1 MFLSKQN
8 PSTPRQR
15 GRKIA
20 SFRGCDCIQTTL
32 YNTGRPAQVNR
43 KITSHHPASGR
54 GGSRQADRFPVE
66 DIMVAHM
73 EPGRRTGAP
82 ELLAPAGSL
91 AAVDAVLSA
100 GADAVSVGCRGGSAR
115 PADRPGPGGDP
126 RHQDGKRPSGGGF
139 RALPAGDPPPGEVRA
154 ARLRAGGGGPPGATA
169 DGGNGDTFL
178 RQAIRGGPPRGPGDS
193 PRSGPS

>member
-20 SFRGCDCIQTTL
+20 SFRGSDCIQTTL

-43 KITSHHPASGR
+43 KITRHHPASGR
-54 GGSRQADRFPVE
+54 GDPRQADRFPVE
-66 DIMVAHM
+66 DIMEALM

-91 AAVDAVLSA
+91 PAVDGVMFA
-100 GADAVSVGCRGGSAR
+100 GAVAVHGAL
-115 PADRPGPGGDP
+115 PGGGRD
-126 RHQDGKRPSGGGF
+126 
-139 RALPAGDPPPGEVRA
+139 
-154 ARLRAGGGGPPGATA
+154 
-169 DGGNGDTFL
+169 
-178 RQAIRGGPPRGPGDS
+178 
-193 PRSGPS
+193 

>member
-43 KITSHHPASGR
+43 KITRHHPASGR
-54 GGSRQADRFPVE
+54 GGTRQADRFPVE
-66 DIMVAHM
+66 DIMIALM

-91 AAVDAVLSA
+91 AAGDAGLSA
-100 GADAVSVGCRGGSAR
+100 GAHAAYVGGRGG
-115 PADRPGPGGDP
+115 G
-126 RHQDGKRPSGGGF
+126 
-139 RALPAGDPPPGEVRA
+139 RA
-154 ARLRAGGGGPPGATA
+154 
-169 DGGNGDTFL
+169 
-178 RQAIRGGPPRGPGDS
+178 
-193 PRSGPS
+193 